1 MDTSERLT
9 GNVKWFNKKAGFG
22 FLTVCNEGEYK
33 NKDIFVH
40 YSAIR
45 VTNSQYK
52 YLIQGEYVNFNLLK
66 MKNEKYEFQA
76 SDISGVLNGQ
86 IMCET
91 KHQNNQDGRKLSD
104 ILNY

>member
-1 MDTSERLT
+1 MIIYSRGMDLTTQRLT

-22 FLTVCNEGEYK
+22 FITVCNEGEYIR
-33 NKDIFVH
+33 KDIFVH

-52 YLIQGEYVNFNLLK
+52 YLIQGEYVDFTLLNV
-66 MKNEKYEFQA
+66 KNDKYEFQA
-76 SDISGVLNGQ
+76 SDISGVLGGP

-91 KHQNNQDGRKLSD
+91 KHQSALLS
-104 ILNY
+104 N